1 MKKERRTPRH
11 FDDQFRLSVLKDY
24 YESGASYSQISRKYD
39 VSSGNVIAW
48 ERKYMNKCVPLP
60 ADIQELEKQVFM
72 AKKSKEARVPQVK
85 SEEDKLREENAR
97 LRKALEYS
105 ELRNEALNEALKIGR
120 EQYGIDLLKKAGA
133 KQ

>member
-105 ELRNEALNEALKIGR
+105 ELRNEALNEVLKIGR

-133 KQ
+133 KR

>member
-11 FDDQFRLSVLKDY
+11 FDDKFRLSVLKDY

-105 ELRNEALNEALKIGR
+105 ELRNEALNEVLKIGR

>member
-11 FDDQFRLSVLKDY
+11 FDDQSRLSVLKDY

-105 ELRNEALNEALKIGR
+105 ELRNEALNEVLKIGR

>member
-48 ERKYMNKCVPLP
+48 ERKYMSKCVPLP

-105 ELRNEALNEALKIGR
+105 ELRNEALNEVLKIGR

-133 KQ
+133 NQ

>member
-72 AKKSKEARVPQVK
+72 AKKAKEARVPQVK

-105 ELRNEALNEALKIGR
+105 ELRNEALNEVLKIGR

>member
-60 ADIQELEKQVFM
+60 EDIQELEKQVFM

-105 ELRNEALNEALKIGR
+105 ELRNEALNEVLKIGR

>member
-1 MKKERRTPRH
+1 MKKGRRPARH

-48 ERKYMNKCVPLP
+48 E
-60 ADIQELEKQVFM
+60 
-72 AKKSKEARVPQVK
+72 
-85 SEEDKLREENAR
+85 EDKLREENAR

-105 ELRNEALNEALKIGR
+105 ELRNEALNEVLKIGR

>member
-1 MKKERRTPRH
+1 
-11 FDDQFRLSVLKDY
+11 
-24 YESGASYSQISRKYD
+24 
-39 VSSGNVIAW
+39 
-48 ERKYMNKCVPLP
+48 MNKCVPLP

-85 SEEDKLREENAR
+85 SEEDKLKEENAR

-105 ELRNEALNEALKIGR
+105 ELRNEALNEVLKIGR